1 MKVFP
6 SVRRPISSLSNGDL
20 NLTVPRSKHKI
31 KAGLRHR
38 PAQEPMKPSTP
49 ETARRRR
56 SPARRRPSEA
66 AGALDFGAVDQPS
79 AKTESDRKGMLSRVA
94 IAVLS
99 IVTAVAAAY
108 FCADVMGTE
117 VSIVDGGGV
126 VRLGD
131 GRRRCSDF

>member
-1 MKVFP
+1 
-6 SVRRPISSLSNGDL
+6 
-20 NLTVPRSKHKI
+20 
-31 KAGLRHR
+31 
-38 PAQEPMKPSTP
+38 MKPSTP

-66 AGALDFGAVDQPS
+66 AGALGFGGVDQPS
-79 AKTESDRKGMLSRVA
+79 AKTESDRKQGHALQQGGDHA
-94 IAVLS
+94 FTVLS